1 MYTYLPSAS
10 STEKC
15 DSSYSSKVKK
25 RKRRNGSCEYDSV
38 LRKRTTCIKKQKTPF
53 AEWLVCVLFSMAK
66 SLLRI
71 NAVFVSVAR
80 TFYFFAL
87 SAAKFPLG

>member
-1 MYTYLPSAS
+1 M
-10 STEKC
+10 
-15 DSSYSSKVKK
+15 
-25 RKRRNGSCEYDSV
+25 
-38 LRKRTTCIKKQKTPF
+38 QKTPF

-87 SAAKFPLG
+87 SAAKVPLG